1 MPGREA
7 PRSFSGREAS
17 GEVVCELRAF
27 LPRGPAVASGSL
39 GENGKT
45 TRTVVVIV
53 AMVVIITLGH
63 LVCPAPSR

>member
-45 TRTVVVIV
+45 TRTAVATV
-53 AMVVIITLGH
+53 AMAAIITPRRV
-63 LVCPAPSR
+63 VCPAPSP